1 MKLITKPIKKGT
13 VIEQKTSSKAAMLGT
28 LVLSGVI
35 ALTASGCTAEVKLA
49 DGTPVGNV
57 VINDSAIP
65 ANVSINQQGTN
76 ADVIADPTVMLPDD
90 DFDQNDEPVK
100 AEETDAEKPSNTEP
114 VTAAPTATAAHAE
127 TTPTKAT
134 EEKKPGTIA
143 SVKNGSILK
152 MRDGNDA
159 VKYTD
164 NEGWGYIF
172 FYTLKSGRVWIQV
185 EDHGFELPIRNA
197 ELGICE
203 AFLLKKDGQAYLYI
217 SAMHGGDIC
226 ETNVYSLDDESV
238 KYVGCYENL
247 YTDSI
252 ESVDSFS
259 CYEHCGRNYMFVMH
273 GFFKVG
279 NNGMPVLANNVH
291 RLYNTSPSRI
301 KVDYSGQVVR
311 NGKVTSELK
320 TVNRGDVVSLIGTD
334 MENYIDVAL
343 QNGTVIRL
351 NSKYYFDM
359 FGKNNKTDAFFSI
372 FEIAKDFDEEK
383 AGTVGAMG
391 NGRIM
396 TFQAES
402 EKRVLE
408 SAYGSFVVE
417 NNIDSQ
423 KIQIMYN
430 RHAYVL
436 PVHTDSSGLRIG
448 STYLVKTNGKAFIY
462 VTSCM
467 DGDLRDINVYEVN
480 DSSIKFIGHHEGMY
494 LESNPS
500 SADKFICYENDGMNG
515 MIGITRYYKASANG
529 MPVIADT
536 VCYVIL
542 SVKVKAAK
550 DLTGYVVKDGK
561 VTNEEYTIKAGD
573 RINFSE
579 FNEVT
584 YMDITD
590 ETTGVTVRISSEPLL
605 NEYYDQNDN
614 HWVYKALLSIVTL

>member
-1 MKLITKPIKKGT
+1 MKFITNPIKRGRINGSALAA
-13 VIEQKTSSKAAMLGT
+13 VILSSA
-28 LVLSGVI
+28 I
-35 ALTASGCTAEVKLA
+35 AVTASGCTAEIKMA
-49 DGTPVGNV
+49 DGTPIGNV
-57 VINDSAIP
+57 VINDEALASGIT
-65 ANVSINQQGTN
+65 VKQQGVN
-76 ADVIADPTVMLPDD
+76 ADDITDPTVVLPDD
-90 DFDQNDEPVK
+90 DFDEITDTRESDIPVTTPVV
-100 AEETDAEKPSNTEP
+100 EETT
-114 VTAAPTATAAHAE
+114 VTPAE
-127 TTPTKAT
+127 TTPKASET
-134 EEKKPGTIA
+134 QKPGAIA
-143 SVKNGSILK
+143 SVKDGSVLK
-152 MRDGNDA
+152 LKRGNDD
-159 VKYTD
+159 VRYTD
-164 NEGWGYIF
+164 NEGWGYMF
-172 FYTLKSGRVWIQV
+172 FYPLYKSSAKVWIQV
-185 EDHGFELPIRNA
+185 EDHGFELPIRNS
-197 ELGICE
+197 ELGTCE

-252 ESVDSFS
+252 ESIDSFS

-273 GFFKVG
+273 GYYKVG

-301 KVDYSGQVVR
+301 KTDYSGQAVR

-320 TVNRGDVVSLIGTD
+320 TVNRGDVVRLIGTD

-351 NSKYYFDM
+351 NSEYYFDM

-383 AGTVGAMG
+383 AGTVGALG

-536 VCYVIL
+536 VCYVHL

-550 DLTGYVVKDGK
+550 DLTGYVVKNGK
-561 VTNEEYTIKAGD
+561 ATTEKYTIKAGSQ
-573 RINFSE
+573 INFTE

-590 ETTGVTVRISSEPLL
+590 SVTGTVIRVSSEPLL
-605 NEYYDQNDN
+605 NEFYDEKDN
-614 HWVYKALLSIVTL
+614 HWVYKALLSLAEPL

>member
-1 MKLITKPIKKGT
+1 MKFIAKPIKRGRIT
-13 VIEQKTSSKAAMLGT
+13 ESALAAVI
-28 LVLSGVI
+28 LSGAI
-35 ALTASGCTAEVKLA
+35 AVTASGCTAEIKLA
-49 DGTPVGNV
+49 DGTPIGSV
-57 VINDSAIP
+57 VINDEALASGIT
-65 ANVSINQQGTN
+65 VNQQGAN
-76 ADVIADPTVMLPDD
+76 ADVITDPSVVLPDD
-90 DFDQNDEPVK
+90 NFDEN
-100 AEETDAEKPSNTEP
+100 TDTKESDIP
-114 VTAAPTATAAHAE
+114 E
-127 TTPTKAT
+127 TTPAANETEPAKTTEAPEETTPKAT
-134 EEKKPGTIA
+134 ETQKTDA
-143 SVKNGSILK
+143 LDSVKDGSVLK
-152 MRDGNDA
+152 LRDGNDG
-159 VKYTD
+159 VKFTD
-164 NEGWGYIF
+164 NEGWGYVF
-172 FYTLKSGRVWIQV
+172 HHPSTTGRVWVQV
-185 EDHGFELPIRNA
+185 EDKGFVLPIKNS
-197 ELGICE
+197 ELGVSE
-203 AFLLKKDGQAYLYI
+203 SFLLKKNGQVYLYI
-217 SAMHGGDIC
+217 SAMHGGDNC
-226 ETNVYSLDDESV
+226 EINVYSLEYGSIN
-238 KYVGCYENL
+238 YVGCYEGL
-247 YTDSI
+247 YASEI
-252 ESVDSFS
+252 NSVDSFS
-259 CYEHCGRNYMFVMH
+259 CYEHYGRNYMFTLH

-279 NNGMPVLANNVH
+279 NDGMPVLANNI
-291 RLYNTSPSRI
+291 RSIYNTSPSRI

-383 AGTVGAMG
+383 AGTVGALG

-408 SAYGSFVVE
+408 SAYGSFKVE
-417 NNIDSQ
+417 NNIDPQ
-423 KIQIMYN
+423 KIQITYN

-436 PVHTDSSGLRIG
+436 PVHTDNSGLRIG
-448 STYLVKTNGKAFIY
+448 NTFLLKTNGKAFIY

-494 LESNPS
+494 LESNPK

-550 DLTGYVVKDGK
+550 DLTGYVVRNGK
-561 VTNEEYTIKAGD
+561 ATNEKYTIKAGSQ
-573 RINFSE
+573 INFTE

-590 ETTGVTVRISSEPLL
+590 SVTGTVIRVSSEPLL
-605 NEYYDQNDN
+605 NEFYDENDN
-614 HWVYKALLSIVTL
+614 HWVYKALFSLAEPL